1 MERLADEYRGRIW
14 DQKVTIRVIEQRRTA
29 REEEAMAMEMARMR
43 AETEQLESE
52 DAERIETERRYEAEE
67 TESMEAER
75 QAIVEAV
82 HVSLERQ
89 DDTEEACMYDII
101 EVGGKPPQRG
111 QHGSNRKGDKRQKR
125 QISTKRRGGENGE
138 FVQVVRK

>member
-1 MERLADEYRGRIW
+1 MESLSDEYRGRIW
-14 DQKVTIRVIEQRRTA
+14 AQKVAIRVKAQRRAA

-67 TESMEAER
+67 TASMEAER

-82 HVSLERQ
+82 HVSAERQ
-89 DDTEEACMYDII
+89 DDT
-101 EVGGKPPQRG
+101 
-111 QHGSNRKGDKRQKR
+111 
-125 QISTKRRGGENGE
+125 
-138 FVQVVRK
+138 